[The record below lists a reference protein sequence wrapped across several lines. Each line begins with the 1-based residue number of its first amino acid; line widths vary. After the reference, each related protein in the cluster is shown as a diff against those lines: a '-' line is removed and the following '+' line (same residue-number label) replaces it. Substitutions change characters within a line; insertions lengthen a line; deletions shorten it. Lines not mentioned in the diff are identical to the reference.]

1 MISRTNLRY
10 FNLWISVTNV
20 YVLLEDQGED
30 EIGKI
35 KVMMGKK
42 VMKCMEEAS
51 CVCARVR
58 RVFIIYEIVN
68 IFVLVSFFFC
78 TM

>member
-20 YVLLEDQGED
+20 HVLLDDQGED

-42 VMKCMEEAS
+42 SNEMYGGS
-51 CVCARVR
+51 FLCVCASAPC
-58 RVFIIYEIVN
+58 FYYI
-68 IFVLVSFFFC
+68 
-78 TM
+78 